1 MSIRAKLKYLRIAPR
16 KVRLVADMIRGKTAS
31 EARVLLSFCNK
42 KAALP
47 LLKLL
52 NSALA
57 NAKSQ
62 QNKEED
68 ILFISK
74 ITVDEGPKLKRWR
87 ARSRG
92 QAFEIQ
98 KKTSHISLVLDEI
111 TEKSREKLKKVTKKQ
126 EAVSEKKEV
135 PKVESKEKEAK
146 EKEAKEELIAK
157 QKPKFKPE
165 KETKKPTT
173 KKIIPKMFRRKAF

>member
-1 MSIRAKLKYLRIAPR
+1 MSITAKLRYLRIAPR

-47 LLKLL
+47 ILKLL

-68 ILFISK
+68 MLFISK

-98 KKTSHISLVLDEI
+98 KKTSHINLVLDEI
-111 TEKSREKLKKVTKKQ
+111 TDKLKEKMKKKAKKK
-126 EAVSEKKEV
+126 EAVFEKKEV
-135 PKVESKEKEAK
+135 SESKPKEKEIK
-146 EKEAKEELIAK
+146 EELKTKQKLKLKSKPKIEKEA
-157 QKPKFKPE
+157 
-165 KETKKPTT
+165 KKPTT